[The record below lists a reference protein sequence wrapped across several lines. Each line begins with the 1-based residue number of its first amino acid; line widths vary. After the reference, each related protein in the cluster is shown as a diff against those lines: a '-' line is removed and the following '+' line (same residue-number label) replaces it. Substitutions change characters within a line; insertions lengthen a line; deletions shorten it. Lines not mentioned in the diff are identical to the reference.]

1 MFKREYFNQ
10 KFGRQQT
17 TGGVERYKC
26 VRRDDVK
33 SPCACVV
40 CVMYS
45 RHWLEEQYGDDFV
58 PNVRLPQNPFITVAG
73 LTIAAGI
80 AAYSTTFVR

>member
-1 MFKREYFNQ
+1 
-10 KFGRQQT
+10 
-17 TGGVERYKC
+17 
-26 VRRDDVK
+26 
-33 SPCACVV
+33 
-40 CVMYS
+40 MYS

-58 PNVRLPQNPFITVAG
+58 PNLRLPQNPFITVAG